1 MVSCVCLIT
10 VTIGILYK
18 LMLLEVG
25 GQPTTSDEDAD
36 VNDLVETVKTL
47 KRELAKLKAMIST
60 TTPDKR
66 TG

>member
-1 MVSCVCLIT
+1 MCLIT
-10 VTIGILYK
+10 VIIGILYR
-18 LMLLEVG
+18 LMLVEVG

-36 VNDLVETVKTL
+36 ENDLVETVKTL
-47 KRELAKLKAMIST
+47 KRELAMLKATIS